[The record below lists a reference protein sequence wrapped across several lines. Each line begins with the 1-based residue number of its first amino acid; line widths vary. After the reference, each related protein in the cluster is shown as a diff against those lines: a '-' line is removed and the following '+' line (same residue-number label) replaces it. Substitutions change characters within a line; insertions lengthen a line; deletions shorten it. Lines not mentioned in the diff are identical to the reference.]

1 MIVSVNPKPTLDEF
15 VVLMRRT
22 DALLNDD
29 ALKRP
34 SYYITRGGNPLEDD
48 VKSAL
53 EECAK
58 GTSFEKTIEKISGQ
72 KFPDI
77 VASKYYGVEVKS
89 TKDNHWTST
98 GSSIL
103 ETTRVADVERI
114 FMTFGKLGGNPIQF
128 LSKPYEKCLSGIAV
142 THMPRYLIDMRL
154 NDGETIFDKIGIEYD
169 ILRNMDNPIAPVSK
183 YYRSQLKS
191 GESLWW
197 TGENAED
204 SVPATMRLW
213 RTLSPEEKRRCVAYG
228 CAIFPEVFKGN
239 YDRYSLWLASQG
251 IVNNNVRDGFSAGGQ
266 ENMKTSYGII
276 VKMPAIYR
284 KVKENFNYIADI
296 INRADEDVLNENGG
310 VNMKSQSERVYTWCK
325 CVAEVSTVDYHLA
338 MDILTQIIKKAE

>member
-1 MIVSVNPKPTLDEF
+1 MIVSVNPKPKLEEF
-15 VVLMRRT
+15 VLLMQKT

-34 SYYITRGGNPLEDD
+34 SYYATRGGNPLEDD
-48 VKSAL
+48 VKGAL

-58 GTSFEKTIEKISGQ
+58 GTPFENSIEKISGQ

-77 VASKYYGVEVKS
+77 IASKYYGVEVKS
-89 TKDNHWTST
+89 TKENHWTST
-98 GSSIL
+98 GSSIM

-114 FMTFGKLGGNPIQF
+114 FMTFGKLGGDPIQF

-169 ILRNMDNPIAPVSK
+169 DLRTMDNPIAPVSR
-183 YYRSQLKS
+183 YYRSQLKA

-197 TGENAED
+197 ADENADET
-204 SVPATMRLW
+204 VPVTMRLW
-213 RTLSPEEKRRCVAYG
+213 RTLSVEQKRKCIAYG
-228 CAIFPEVFKGN
+228 CANFPEIFKSN

-266 ENMKTSYGII
+266 EEMKTSTGVI

-284 KVKENFNYIADI
+284 RVKENFNDIVYIINSTDENVLVENWNADI
-296 INRADEDVLNENGG
+296 E
-310 VNMKSQSERVYTWCK
+310 SQNERVLTWCK
-325 CVAEVSTVDYHLA
+325 IVSKLSNMDYDLS
-338 MDILTQIIKKAE
+338 MDILTKILKNK

>member
-15 VVLMRRT
+15 ASLMQKT

-29 ALKRP
+29 ASKRP
-34 SYYITRGGNPLEDD
+34 AYYAVRSGNPLEDD

-58 GTSFEKTIEKISGQ
+58 GTSFENTIEKISGQ

-77 VASKYYGVEVKS
+77 IAANYYGVEVKS

-103 ETTRVADVERI
+103 ETTRVAGVERI
-114 FMTFGKLGGNPIQF
+114 FMTFGKLGGNPIEF
-128 LSKPYEKCLSGIAV
+128 CSKPYEKCLSGIAV

-154 NDGETIFDKIGIEYD
+154 KDGETIFDKMGIEYD
-169 ILRNMDNPIAPVSK
+169 KLRNLENPIAPVSR
-183 YYRSQLKS
+183 YYRSQLKA

-197 TGENAED
+197 AGENADETV
-204 SVPATMRLW
+204 SATMRLW
-213 RTLSPEEKRRCVAYG
+213 KNLSPEEKRKCVAYG
-228 CAIFPEVFKGN
+228 CANFPEVFNSN

-251 IVNNNVRDGFSAGGQ
+251 IVNSNVRDGFSAGGQ
-266 ENMKTSYGII
+266 EDMETSSGVVVKT
-276 VKMPAIYR
+276 PAIYR
-284 KVKENFNYIADI
+284 RVKENSEYILHL
-296 INRADEDVLNENGG
+296 INHEDTDLLVHNWDVSIG
-310 VNMKSQSERVYTWCK
+310 KQTERVNIWCK
-325 CVAEVSTVDYHLA
+325 RVSELSNMDYALS
-338 MDILTQIIKKAE
+338 MDILTKLLRR